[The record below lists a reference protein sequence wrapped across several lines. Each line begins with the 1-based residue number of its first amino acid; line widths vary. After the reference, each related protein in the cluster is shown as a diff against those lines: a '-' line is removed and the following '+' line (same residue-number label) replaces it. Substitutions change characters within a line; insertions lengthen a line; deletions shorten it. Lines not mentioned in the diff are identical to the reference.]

1 MSMRRGVGTALLL
14 SLFAAGTAAGGSESM
29 EKATFAGGCFWC
41 MEEAFEKL
49 PGVISVTSGYIGG
62 RVANPTYQQVSGGGT
77 GHAEAIQVV
86 YDPAKVGY
94 DKLLDA
100 FWRNI
105 DPTVRDR
112 QFCDVGSQ
120 YRTGIFFHS
129 EEQRLQAVKSREA
142 LEKSSP
148 FKEPIV
154 TEITKAGPFYPAE
167 EYHQDYYKK
176 NPLRYSFY
184 KSNCGRVNRLRQL
197 WGEKKS

>member
-1 MSMRRGVGTALLL
+1 
-14 SLFAAGTAAGGSESM
+14 M

-41 MEEAFEKL
+41 MEEAFEKM

-62 RVANPTYQQVSGGGT
+62 RIDHPTYQQVSGGGT
-77 GHAEAIQVV
+77 GHAEAVQVV

-100 FWRNI
+100 FWRNV

-129 EEQRLQAVKSREA
+129 EEQRLQALKSREA
-142 LEKSSP
+142 LGKSRP

-154 TEITKAGPFYPAE
+154 TEITKAGTFYPAE

-176 NPLRYSFY
+176 NPLRYTFY
-184 KSNCGRVNRLRQL
+184 KTNCGRENRLRQL
-197 WGEKKS
+197 WGEKTGK